1 MRIIPLYIIQKGLA
15 FGCER
20 SGTVTV
26 PGASSTS
33 ASCPAGRMAMVL
45 AGVVRK
51 RLKPKLGSTKAN
63 DIGVY
68 QIARGDRGKP
78 PLASSNAGRPEP

>member
-1 MRIIPLYIIQKGLA
+1 
-15 FGCER
+15 
-20 SGTVTV
+20 
-26 PGASSTS
+26 
-33 ASCPAGRMAMVL
+33 MATVL

-51 RLKPKLGSTKAN
+51 RLKPKLGSTKVN
-63 DIGVY
+63 DIRVY